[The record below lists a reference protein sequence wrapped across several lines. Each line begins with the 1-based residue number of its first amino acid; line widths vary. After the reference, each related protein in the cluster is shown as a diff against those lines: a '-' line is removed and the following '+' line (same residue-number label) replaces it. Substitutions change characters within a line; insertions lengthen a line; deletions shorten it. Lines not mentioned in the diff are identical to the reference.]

1 MARPLSSATPSSS
14 VTPLSHGLSSLSTWL
29 STSSCTG
36 TTSRAREASASGG
49 RSTSPLARSPNS
61 FSISVCF
68 PPAPAW
74 VIRQQLTASRLHLLC
89 LVDLLHKHLLA
100 APAQHG
106 QVCWRGVC
114 CYLGHLH
121 HHVVPVPL
129 PRLLLRHVQEASAQ
143 GPSQG
148 YKRVD

>member
-68 PPAPAW
+68 PPAHAW
-74 VIRQQLTASRLHLLC
+74 VIKKATDRLQASST
-89 LVDLLHKHLLA
+89 
-100 APAQHG
+100 
-106 QVCWRGVC
+106 
-114 CYLGHLH
+114 
-121 HHVVPVPL
+121 L
-129 PRLLLRHVQEASAQ
+129 PRGPTSQAPTGRTCPTWASVLVRSLLLSRAFASSRRTCSSSS
-143 GPSQG
+143 PSTSPRTRSQCPRAVAG
-148 YKRVD
+148 LQAR